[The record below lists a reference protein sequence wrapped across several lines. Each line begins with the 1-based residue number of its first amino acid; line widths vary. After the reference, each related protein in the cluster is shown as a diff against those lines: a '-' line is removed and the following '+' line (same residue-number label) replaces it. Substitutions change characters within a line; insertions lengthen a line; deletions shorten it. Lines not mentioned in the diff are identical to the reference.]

1 MALMNLSLSRL
12 APQAIMTVRRLLR
25 RAGYDVVRYHHTVH
39 PVARMLRLFE
49 QYHVRQLFDV
59 GANVG
64 QFGAFMRK
72 SGYVGKLISF
82 EPLSDA
88 FAELQRRATGD
99 PDWTVVHMG
108 LGDFSGEAAINIAGN
123 SESSSFLNMLPRH
136 TDVMPSSG
144 YVGTETVPIRTLD
157 EVVEQYTDPNQPLF
171 VKLDTQGFEKKIVQ
185 GGRRSLARICGFK
198 LEVSVDPLY
207 EGEALLPEMV
217 EFMSDHGYQLMGV
230 EPGWSNEAT
239 GQMLQLEGVFFRP
252 MLTLRGRKEAGWFP
266 GPPTSR
272 TP

>member
-1 MALMNLSLSRL
+1 MPFANLSLNRL

-25 RAGYDVVRYHHTVH
+25 KAGYDVVRYHHTVH

-49 QYHVRQLFDV
+49 QYRVRQLFDV

-72 SGYVGKLISF
+72 SGYLGKIVSF
-82 EPLSDA
+82 EPLSQA
-88 FAELQRRATGD
+88 FAHLQQQSAGD
-99 PDWTVVHMG
+99 PNWTVVHMG
-108 LGDFSGEAAINIAGN
+108 LGDYSGEANINIAGN
-123 SESSSFLNMLPRH
+123 SESSSFLKMLPLH
-136 TDVMPSSG
+136 TTTMPSSS
-144 YVGTETVPIRTLD
+144 YVGSETVQIRTLD
-157 EVVEQYTDPNQPLF
+157 DVLDQYTDPSLPLF

-185 GGRRSLARICGFK
+185 GARRSLPRICGFK

-230 EPGWSNEAT
+230 EPGWSSEAT

-252 MLTLRGRKEAGWFP
+252 LLTTSGRPTAGTFP
-266 GPPTSR
+266 GAPAAR
-272 TP
+272 